1 MGGAES
7 SADSKSSSASA
18 SADTHRRG
26 RIVRRY
32 FLIFATLI
40 GGSLII
46 SVLMEMGFRYQET
59 RQNLEIVHRQMA
71 ELAALRIRNYIEEV
85 AQAVRLAAQPRKLTD
100 GRLGDDYI
108 AELRNLLKNVPAIR
122 DAVAIGLDG
131 REELRLSRIG
141 PSLPDAR
148 ADHAADPAFVAAK
161 SGQTY
166 FGPVIFP
173 PDSFEPRIVIAAPI
187 EPFRGEVIGVLS
199 AEVNVRYVWDV
210 VQEIRV
216 GDTGYAYVVSA
227 SGALVAHPDLHLV
240 LQRRDLS
247 SHPQV
252 ASLRDPDSAAGGTS
266 IYKNLNGQRVLVA
279 HVGIPNVG
287 WTVMVER
294 PLTEAY
300 QPLLVSLAR
309 TGGILLIV
317 CGMAVGAAM
326 LLGRRVVGPIE
337 VLRRGA
343 TRLEAGELDA
353 RLTLKSGDEFE
364 ELAEDF
370 NRMAGRLQNAH
381 AGLEQKVAERTQA
394 LKQSLD
400 EVQGLGDTI
409 RAVSASLD
417 LQKVL
422 ETILLH
428 ATELSRSD
436 GGLFYELDEVAQVFR
451 FRAGHLLRP
460 EFIAKLRDAPP
471 TLRES
476 IMGRAAATGMPEQ
489 VLDIEADASYALKD
503 LTMSEGYRS
512 LLAVPTSQ
520 GGRLIGGIVVGRKAV
535 GGYAEREIDLLRT
548 FANGSTIAIE
558 NARLFH
564 EVERKNAALQLASQH
579 KSEFLANMSHELR
592 TPMNAILG
600 FTALLLDGIY
610 GPLDEKV
617 RKPVDQINRNGKSLL
632 LLINDVLD
640 LSKIEA
646 GRMDLDLAEYSAAE
660 TLVAVTDTARPL
672 AEGKGLALH
681 AAIEGKIGPCY
692 GDGKRMFQ
700 VLLNLVGNAVKFT
713 RQGRVEVKAAA
724 ENGHVHYTV
733 KDTGIGIPPE
743 QLDKI
748 FDEFGQGGSTV
759 AKEFGGTGLGLAIAK
774 RFVTL
779 HRGRIWAEST
789 PQVGSTFH
797 VVVPRQVTDA
807 GAPQP

>member
-1 MGGAES
+1 MGGVES
-7 SADSKSSSASA
+7 ASDSNSTGASA
-18 SADTHRRG
+18 SAESHRRG

-32 FLIFATLI
+32 FLIFVTLI

-46 SVLMEMGFRYQET
+46 SVLMEMGFRYKET
-59 RQNLEIVHRQMA
+59 RQNLEVVHRQMA

-122 DAVAIGLDG
+122 DVVALSLDG

-148 ADHAADPAFVAAK
+148 ADHASDPAFVAAR

-210 VQEIRV
+210 VQEIHV

-227 SGALVAHPDLHLV
+227 TGALVAHPDLHLV
-240 LQRRDLS
+240 LQRLDLS
-247 SHPQV
+247 NHPQV
-252 ASLRDPDSAAGGTS
+252 ASLRDPESTAGGTG
-266 IYKNLNGQRVLVA
+266 IYRNLKGQRVLVA

-294 PLTEAY
+294 PLAEAY
-300 QPLLVSLAR
+300 QPLLISLAR

-317 CGMAVGAAM
+317 CGMAVGAAV

-343 TRLEAGELDA
+343 ARLEAGALDA
-353 RLTLKSGDEFE
+353 RLALKSGDEFE

-370 NRMAGRLQNAH
+370 NRMAGRLQNAY

-394 LKQSLD
+394 LKQSFD

-422 ETILLH
+422 ETIVVH

-436 GGLFYELDEVAQVFR
+436 GGLIYEFDEAAQVFR
-451 FRAGHLLRP
+451 FRTGHLLRP

-471 TLRES
+471 TFRDSL
-476 IMGRAAATGMPEQ
+476 MGRAAAIGAPEQ
-489 VLDIEADASYALKD
+489 VLDVEADASYALKD
-503 LTMSEGYRS
+503 LIMTEGYRS

-520 GGRLIGGIVVGRKAV
+520 GDRLIGGIVVGRKAI

-610 GPLDEKV
+610 GPLDERV
-617 RKPVDQINRNGKSLL
+617 RKPIDQINRNGKSLL
-632 LLINDVLD
+632 VLINDVLD

-672 AEGKGLALH
+672 AEGKGLALS
-681 AAIEGKIGPCY
+681 AAVEGKIGPCY

-724 ENGHVHYTV
+724 ENGHVHYTIR
-733 KDTGIGIPPE
+733 DTGIGIPPE

-759 AKEFGGTGLGLAIAK
+759 SKEFGGTGLGLAIAK

-797 VVVPRQVTDA
+797 VVVPRQVNDA

>member
-1 MGGAES
+1 MGGRQNFRNANCS
-7 SADSKSSSASA
+7 GPSAST
-18 SADTHRRG
+18 DTGRRG

-32 FLIFATLI
+32 FLIFATLV
-40 GGSLII
+40 GGSLVI
-46 SVLMEMGFRYQET
+46 SVLVEMGFRYQET
-59 RQNLEIVHRQMA
+59 RQNLEVVHRQMA
-71 ELAALRIRNYIEEV
+71 ELAAIQIRNYIEEV
-85 AQAVRLAAQPRKLTD
+85 AQAVRLAAQPRNLINGHVT
-100 GRLGDDYI
+100 DDYLS
-108 AELRNLLKNVPAIR
+108 ELRNLLKNVPAIR
-122 DAVAIGLDG
+122 DVVALGLDG
-131 REELRLSRIG
+131 REQLRLSRIG

-148 ADHAADPAFVAAK
+148 AEHASDPAFVAAK

-173 PDSFEPRIVIAAPI
+173 ADSFEPRIVIAAPI

-210 VQEIRV
+210 VQEIHV
-216 GDTGYAYVVSA
+216 GDSGYAYVVSA
-227 SGALVAHPDLHLV
+227 TGALVAHPDLHLV
-240 LQRRDLS
+240 LQRKDLS
-247 SHPQV
+247 GHPQV
-252 ASLRDPDSAAGGTS
+252 AALRDPDSAVGGTS
-266 IYKNLNGQRVLVA
+266 VYRNLNGQRVLVA
-279 HVGIPNVG
+279 HVRIPNVG
-287 WTVMVER
+287 WTVLVER

-300 QPLLVSLAR
+300 QPLMVSLAR
-309 TGGILLIV
+309 TGGILLVI
-317 CGMAVGAAM
+317 CIMAVGAAV

-343 TRLEAGELDA
+343 ARLEAGELEA
-353 RLTLKSGDEFE
+353 RLQLQTGDEFE

-370 NRMAGRLQNAH
+370 NRMAGRLQDAH

-422 ETILLH
+422 ETIVVH

-436 GGLFYELDEVAQVFR
+436 GGLIYEFDEAGQVFR
-451 FRAGHLLRP
+451 FRAGHHLRP

-471 TLRES
+471 TFRDS
-476 IMGRAAATGMPEQ
+476 IMGRAALTGVPEQ
-489 VLDIEADASYALKD
+489 VLDVAADASYALKD
-503 LTMSEGYRS
+503 LTMTEGYRS

-520 GGRLIGGIVVGRKAV
+520 GGRLIGGIVVGRRAV
-535 GGYAEREIDLLRT
+535 GGFADREIDLLRA

-564 EVERKNAALQLASQH
+564 EVERKNAALEQASQH

-610 GPLDEKV
+610 GNLDERV
-617 RKPVDQINRNGKSLL
+617 RKPVDQINRNGKNLL

-672 AEGKGLALH
+672 AEGKGLVLH

-713 RQGRVEVKAAA
+713 RHGRVDVKAAA
-724 ENGHVHYTV
+724 ENGTVHYTV
-733 KDTGIGIPPE
+733 RDTGIGIPPE
-743 QLDKI
+743 QLDSI
-748 FDEFGQGGSTV
+748 FEEFGQGASTV
-759 AKEFGGTGLGLAIAK
+759 TKEFGGTGLGLAIAK

-789 PQVGSTFH
+789 PEVGSTFH
-797 VVVPRQVTDA
+797 VVVPQHFTDA
-807 GAPQP
+807 GEFQA